1 MQGDRNR
8 LLAVLRFT
16 AAASAGFEFAT
27 LVLVHDAL
35 DSFLLSRALTGH
47 ELSSFAVHSARATNE
62 MLYKFLNRRVFT
74 ASKCRFLLGT
84 ASFFIARTFKA
95 RNEVL
100 GSTTICDRNGI
111 RDQDSY
117 SRSAVAR
124 RDSWRIRHARP
135 NLNDSSVL
143 PIYGRN
149 RASNVG
155 GIRQKRPVRKRLSI
169 EVDASNRPA

>member
-1 MQGDRNR
+1 MPI
-8 LLAVLRFT
+8 
-16 AAASAGFEFAT
+16 
-27 LVLVHDAL
+27 
-35 DSFLLSRALTGH
+35 
-47 ELSSFAVHSARATNE
+47 SARNG
-62 MLYKFLNRRVFT
+62 LFLHRKNLQ
-74 ASKCRFLLGT
+74 S
-84 ASFFIARTFKA
+84 A

-100 GSTTICDRNGI
+100 GSTTICDRSGI

-135 NLNDSSVL
+135 NLNDSSIL

-155 GIRQKRPVRKRLSI
+155 AFDKSARHESACRSKSTHLTGRPDHPRPVK
-169 EVDASNRPA
+169 VGGAGCAASRRESARMCSKALPFSPGGRAFSFLAVAYGDCTRDCACRHSRDDQTRS

>member
-1 MQGDRNR
+1 MPI
-8 LLAVLRFT
+8 
-16 AAASAGFEFAT
+16 
-27 LVLVHDAL
+27 
-35 DSFLLSRALTGH
+35 
-47 ELSSFAVHSARATNE
+47 SARNG
-62 MLYKFLNRRVFT
+62 LFLHRKNLQ
-74 ASKCRFLLGT
+74 S
-84 ASFFIARTFKA
+84 A

-100 GSTTICDRNGI
+100 GSTTICDRSGI

-135 NLNDSSVL
+135 NLNDSSIL